1 MCVLQV
7 RMAHLA
13 CVGAHA
19 VNGVAALHSELI
31 KKTCFKDFYEHE
43 PHKFQ
48 NKTNGITP
56 RRWLRKCNGALSNLL
71 FQTIG
76 EEWVVDLY
84 DLKRLVP

>member
-1 MCVLQV
+1 MFPE
-7 RMAHLA
+7 RAAHNA
-13 CVGAHA
+13 MRR
-19 VNGVAALHSELI
+19 
-31 KKTCFKDFYEHE
+31 YE

-56 RRWLRKCNGALSNLL
+56 RRWLRKCNAPLSNLL

-84 DLKRLVP
+84 DLKRLTPYPPPPPPPPPPAPLPPGFFSPFVPRA